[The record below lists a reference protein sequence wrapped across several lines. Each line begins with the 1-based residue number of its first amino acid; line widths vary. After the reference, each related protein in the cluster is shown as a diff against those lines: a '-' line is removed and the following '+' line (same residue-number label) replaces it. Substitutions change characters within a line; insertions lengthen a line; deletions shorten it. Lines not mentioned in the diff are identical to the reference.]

1 MNSPVHKVRAATQQR
16 PSPQATAT
24 ALTTTN
30 QLKPSLRLMKLF
42 DAGGEPSSFDM
53 EMKLLLFAHASSEQ
67 RHEAAV
73 SEDPIPDL
81 FKIH

>member
-1 MNSPVHKVRAATQQR
+1 
-16 PSPQATAT
+16 
-24 ALTTTN
+24 
-30 QLKPSLRLMKLF
+30 MKLF